1 MRYRIAITALA
12 TTMAMAMIAG
22 TASAGTTETVN
33 GVTIL
38 RGGPATAPG
47 SAASGLGSGSSAPPR
62 NTGAAIDQS
71 GAQNAVHTGSANA
84 GGAFDN
90 LPPSAGR

>member
-1 MRYRIAITALA
+1 MRHRIAITALA
-12 TTMAMAMIAG
+12 TVTIAG
-22 TASAGTTETVN
+22 MVSAALAETVN

-38 RGGPATAPG
+38 RGRPATVPE
-47 SAASGLGSGSSAPPR
+47 SAASGIGSGSSAPPR

-90 LPPSAGR
+90 LPPNAGR